1 MKKGRL
7 TDGELFW
14 RDHYSWLKDAG
25 YLLRARYSPGW
36 SAPWKGTNKS
46 ARDFEDGVL
55 PLSSLL
61 LDATRISDGSYV
73 VLKQADRLDPSVVAR
88 GEAQIFQKVS
98 SQPLA
103 SDPKNHC
110 IRLIEIL
117 QVPDTDAMDLIVMP
131 LLLDWER
138 FPFATIGEAIEF
150 FTQVFE
156 GLQFL
161 HKHNIWHGDCK
172 GNNIM
177 MDGSPVLRDVP
188 HPWRAQ
194 MTRDFRRELR
204 PIRSRTQH
212 PVRYYWMD
220 FDLSGEHDP
229 SAGPPLV
236 DPGYGGM
243 PGVPEFAFKDRK
255 CNPFAVDVW
264 CLGYMIQ
271 AQFTKGSDEYGTKKV
286 QGFEFMDDL
295 VAEMIQEEPAQR
307 PTMDD
312 VVRRFSE
319 IKAGLSR
326 WKLRSR
332 FTSDSHFGIVQSTVY
347 WARQLYFM
355 ARRIPAIPSP

>member
-204 PIRSRTQH
+204 PIRSRTSQNPNLWSAYCPFVRHSVGERIGMGGLRDQASPSTFPLDSPRFKNLLPRNPRREITEGPRHLVSNWRRGCNVPQH
-212 PVRYYWMD
+212 PN
-220 FDLSGEHDP
+220 G
-229 SAGPPLV
+229 
-236 DPGYGGM
+236 
-243 PGVPEFAFKDRK
+243 
-255 CNPFAVDVW
+255 
-264 CLGYMIQ
+264 
-271 AQFTKGSDEYGTKKV
+271 
-286 QGFEFMDDL
+286 
-295 VAEMIQEEPAQR
+295 
-307 PTMDD
+307 
-312 VVRRFSE
+312 
-319 IKAGLSR
+319 
-326 WKLRSR
+326 
-332 FTSDSHFGIVQSTVY
+332 
-347 WARQLYFM
+347 
-355 ARRIPAIPSP
+355 